1 MNRFLHL
8 ARRVGLLSILA
19 CLSLPLLAAQYAL
32 EWDPVNDARVVN
44 YRVYYGTGHR
54 DYDQWVDVGNVT
66 TYTIQNLDSNTVYYF
81 AVKADDGAGESS
93 DFSNEV
99 TSGRFRYV
107 FGMGAYPNNDGQL
120 ELANMNKLF
129 EQTVSAGWAEY
140 NALSGATRIATGD
153 IDGDGKHEIVIG
165 FAKAGSGLPGGRFQI
180 LDDDFSHLAWGQVDW
195 ADYNTKN
202 GETRPAVGDV
212 DGDGKAE
219 IFIGLGTEGGGSLQ
233 IFSYAGGSLQSLGWT
248 DVNWPGH
255 TWPAMGDIDGDG
267 RAELVIGLGTGG
279 TFLIKKGF
287 DKTLL
292 AAGQDPWQMELQGDL
307 SWRDYATQVGET
319 RPALGDLNGDGT
331 QEIAIGL
338 APYGGGY
345 IEVFDYRLASILSM
359 AQLTVGWNQYNDFNG
374 ETRLAIGDID
384 GDQRGEI
391 IAGLGEGGGGYAELF
406 EDAGSGFVNAASLM
420 GPFGSSAYLSAN
432 GSLWPAF
439 KQERISTSSTPV
451 ASSGYWLDVLKTGTG
466 SGTVG
471 GGGYYAAGTTVTP
484 TATADSGSTF
494 GGWSPSSCGSTF
506 SLNADTTC
514 TATFTA
520 APVNYTLTVTK
531 TGTGSG
537 TVGGGG
543 TYVAGTTVTPTATA
557 ASGSTFGGW
566 SPSSCGSSFSL
577 NADTTCTATFT
588 AAPVNYTLT
597 VTKTGTGSGTVG
609 GGGTYV
615 AGTTVTPTATAAS
628 GSTFGGWSPS
638 SCGSTFSLTANTT
651 CTATFTLAP
660 VTTVQYAL
668 TVKTTGSGTLTSSP
682 AGINCSG
689 CTANYASG
697 TKVTLTPTPS
707 SGFAFSSWSGACSGT
722 GACTVTMDAAKTVTG
737 NFKKSK

>member
-1 MNRFLHL
+1 MNTFLNL
-8 ARRVGLLSILA
+8 ARRVGLLSILL
-19 CLSLPLLAAQYAL
+19 CLSMPLLAAQYVL
-32 EWDPVNDARVVN
+32 EWDPVDDPRVVN
-44 YRVYYGTGHR
+44 YRVYYGQTHR

-66 TYTIQNLDSNTVYYF
+66 TYTVQNLDPNTVYYF

-99 TSGRFRYV
+99 TSGSFRYV
-107 FGMGAYPNNDGQL
+107 FGLGAYPNNDGQL

-129 EQTVSAGWAEY
+129 EQTLPAGWAEY

-195 ADYNTKN
+195 ADYNSAN

-219 IFIGLGTEGGGSLQ
+219 IFIGLGAEGGGSLQ

-248 DVNWPGH
+248 DINWPGQ

-267 RAELVIGLGTGG
+267 RAELVVGLGTGG

-292 AAGQDPWQMELQGDL
+292 AAGQDPWQTELQGDL
-307 SWRDYATQVGET
+307 SWPEYAAQVGET

-345 IEVFDYRLASILSM
+345 VEVFDYRLSSILSM
-359 AQLTVGWNQYNDFNG
+359 AKLTVGWSQYNDFNG
-374 ETRLAIGDID
+374 ETRLAIGDVD

-406 EDAGSGFVNAASLM
+406 EDAGSGFANAANLM
-420 GPFGSSAYLSAN
+420 GPFGSSAYLSSN
-432 GSLWPAF
+432 GALWPAF
-439 KQERISTSSTPV
+439 KLERVSSTGGEPIT
-451 ASSGYWLDVLKTGTG
+451 ATGYWLDVLKTGTG

-484 TATADSGSTF
+484 TATAASGSTF
-494 GGWSPSSCGSTF
+494 AGWSPSSCGSSF
-506 SLNADTTC
+506 SLNADTAC
-514 TATFTA
+514 TATFTT

-588 AAPVNYTLT
+588 AAPV
-597 VTKTGTGSGTVG
+597 S
-609 GGGTYV
+609 
-615 AGTTVTPTATAAS
+615 
-628 GSTFGGWSPS
+628 
-638 SCGSTFSLTANTT
+638 
-651 CTATFTLAP
+651 
-660 VTTVQYAL
+660 TVQYAL
-668 TVKTTGSGTLTSSP
+668 TVKTTGSGTLKSSP
-682 AGINCSG
+682 AGIDCSG
-689 CTANYASG
+689 CSANYASG
-697 TKVTLTPTPS
+697 TKVTLTPVPG
-707 SGFAFSSWSGACSGT
+707 SGFAFTGWSGACSGA
-722 GACTVTMDAAKTVTG
+722 GACSVTMSSDLTVTA
-737 NFKKSK
+737 NFRKSK